1 MTMIDHIV
9 LTVQSYA
16 NGKAFYLKALKPLGY
31 DLVTEYPGGGGFGA
45 DGKPVFWIGEARPRY
60 WTDAHGASRSP
71 KHIAFRAPSRAAV
84 RAFHAAALE
93 AGGKDYGA
101 PGIRATYHPNCYGAF
116 VLDPD
121 GNNLEAVIHTPE

>member
-1 MTMIDHIV
+1 MIDHIF

-16 NGKAFYLKALKPLGY
+16 NSKAFYLKALKPLGY
-31 DLVTEYPGGGGFGA
+31 DLVNEYPGGGGFGA
-45 DGKPVFWIGEARPRY
+45 GGKPTLWIGEARPGY
-60 WTDAHGASRSP
+60 WTDAHGTSRSP
-71 KHIAFRAPSRAAV
+71 MHIALQAPNRAAV

-101 PGIRATYHPNCYGAF
+101 PGIRATYHPNYYGAF

-121 GNNLEAVIHTPE
+121 GNNAEAVCHRPS